1 MDRSRQVI
9 GVVLILISIILM
21 VGWEKWGRQTF
32 LTSEILVLNRNVP
45 KGEIVKE
52 EDLRILRVE
61 GARKEWLRPEDRG
74 QIQGLEAS
82 GNLHKGVPLFSDDV
96 EEEGLTADAELDR
109 FVVNLPESWLAA
121 YPFGIRK
128 GDRAYLYLSGKF
140 LLDAPV
146 RQADGENRNLSLVTD
161 GKSAGIISGLGAE
174 GKQFVVTYHE

>member
-74 QIQGLEAS
+74 RIQGREAS
-82 GNLHKGVPLFSDDV
+82 ADLHKGVPFYKSFVGKVILLLA
-96 EEEGLTADAELDR
+96 ETAR
-109 FVVNLPESWLAA
+109 LP
-121 YPFGIRK
+121 
-128 GDRAYLYLSGKF
+128 
-140 LLDAPV
+140 
-146 RQADGENRNLSLVTD
+146 
-161 GKSAGIISGLGAE
+161 SAGW
-174 GKQFVVTYHE
+174 VVDCVALRYRK